1 MSGAPAKGEKGWRA
15 SAVPLSPTLP
25 ILPKPYFEHFS
36 SREEAS
42 VDRQGI
48 IDGLL
53 GPHCAGSPDRET
65 GASLELGEL
74 SVGTRLH
81 WTCFRC

>member
-1 MSGAPAKGEKGWRA
+1 MADQVRYRGYVIYLVAEADVWGTAKGEKGWRA

-42 VDRQGI
+42 AHCQGI

-53 GPHCAGSPDRET
+53 GPY
-65 GASLELGEL
+65 
-74 SVGTRLH
+74 
-81 WTCFRC
+81 